1 MNSAILVAI
10 IGGISTVTAAAINFL
25 IKSLDSIKNKKA
37 QRQIDT
43 EIFNSSNHQLAEMNE
58 RLATLIK
65 TNDAKIQEQDA
76 RIDAQSEKIDNLRD
90 ANIDLKIKIKELE
103 EQNASLK
110 FQIQEI
116 IDTNKENDKR
126 HKMVVAKFEKRIA
139 ELEKENL
146 GLKEENKRLTE
157 ILKELKKEDK

>member
-1 MNSAILVAI
+1 MNSAILVAL
-10 IGGISTVTAAAINFL
+10 IGGISTVTAALINFL
-25 IKSLDSIKNKKA
+25 IKNLDSRKNKKI

-76 RIDAQSEKIDNLRD
+76 RIDAQSEKIDSLRD

-103 EQNASLK
+103 EQNANLK

-116 IDTNKENDKR
+116 IDNNIKNDQK
-126 HKMVVAKFEKRIA
+126 HQLVVAEFEKRIA

-146 GLKEENKRLTE
+146 GLREENKRLTA

>member
-1 MNSAILVAI
+1 MNSAILVAL
-10 IGGISTVTAAAINFL
+10 IGGISTVTAALINFL
-25 IKSLDSIKNKKA
+25 IKNLDSRKNKKI

-76 RIDAQSEKIDNLRD
+76 RIDAQSEKIDSLRD

-103 EQNASLK
+103 EQNANLK

-116 IDTNKENDKR
+116 IDNNIKNDQK
-126 HKMVVAKFEKRIA
+126 HQ
-139 ELEKENL
+139 NL
-146 GLKEENKRLTE
+146 GIFRLFCG
-157 ILKELKKEDK
+157 

>member
-10 IGGISTVTAAAINFL
+10 IGGISTVTVGIINFF
-25 IKSLDSIKNKKA
+25 IKSLDSVKNRKV
-37 QRQIDT
+37 QSQIDT

-58 RLATLIK
+58 RLTTLIK

-76 RIDAQSEKIDNLRD
+76 KIDAQSEKIDNLRD

-103 EQNASLK
+103 EQNANLK

-116 IDTNKENDKR
+116 IDTNRENDKR
-126 HKMVVAKFEKRIA
+126 HKLVVAEFEKRIA

-146 GLKEENKRLTE
+146 GLREENKRLTQM
-157 ILKELKKEDK
+157 LKELKKEDK